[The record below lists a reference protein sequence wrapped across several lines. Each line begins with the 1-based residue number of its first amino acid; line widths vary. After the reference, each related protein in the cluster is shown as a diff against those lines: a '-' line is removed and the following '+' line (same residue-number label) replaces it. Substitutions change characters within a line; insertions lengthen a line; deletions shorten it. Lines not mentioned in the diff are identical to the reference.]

1 MKPDTFLGYP
11 PGSLALP
18 EQALLTAWDC
28 LTHFRD
34 DLVLIGG
41 LAIRYLTIPPKEGMP
56 GPVTLDVD
64 FGINIAASG
73 GQYSSIRETLSSHGF
88 VWTGQRF
95 KRAFGKM
102 ELFID
107 LLAETDPQLQSTVT
121 VDDGLAVG
129 VIPGVKRALECY
141 RTLTIS
147 GKTLIGAPSTHSIR
161 VAEVGP
167 LLVLKLNAF
176 GGPTARKAPKDV
188 HDILY
193 LAMHYL
199 DGTPKAIEK
208 FQFEK
213 AAENRGMPSAL
224 RSLKEHFSDANAQ
237 GPLSCAAFRMNN
249 QHLDPDY
256 EEESLGI
263 REQCVTLALEL
274 LR

>member
-11 PGSLALP
+11 SDSLLLP
-18 EQALLTAWDC
+18 EQVLLTAWDC
-28 LTHFRD
+28 LTRFHD

-41 LAIRYLTIPPKEGMP
+41 LAIRYLTTAPKEGIP

-95 KRAFGKM
+95 KRVFGKL

-107 LLAETDPQLQSTVT
+107 LLTESDTYLPSTVAL
-121 VDDGLAVG
+121 DDGLAVS
-129 VIPGVKRALECY
+129 VVPGVKRALECY
-141 RTLTIS
+141 RTIKVT
-147 GKTLIGAPSTHSIR
+147 GKTLIGSPSSHFIR
-161 VAEVGP
+161 VAEIGP

-176 GGPTARKAPKDV
+176 GGLTARKAPKDV

-193 LAMHYL
+193 LVMHYL
-199 DGTPKAIEK
+199 DGTPKAIDRFRMEK
-208 FQFEK
+208 LV
-213 AAENRGMPSAL
+213 ENRGMASAL
-224 RSLKEHFSDANAQ
+224 KSLQENFYDANAQ

-249 QHLDPDY
+249 LHLDPAFA
-256 EEESLGI
+256 EESLQI
-263 REQCVTLALEL
+263 REQCVTLAMEL